1 MKLIAGAKQGKLRA
15 IDTKNSSLLL
25 AIENDRKNKE
35 EQKLKKAKEERMAL
49 IEENARVAKAE
60 ADRLGSKTG
69 LSLETAKGVGSSLLG
84 MGKAVLRMPLTVP
97 MKVTQT
103 LLEGVTGKKQTYT
116 PQTGVEKFFY
126 GSEPVQSYTSDQESI
141 QKFAQEKGFGRGA
154 SMALGA
160 VGAGAE
166 AITDV
171 GLPGVGKVL
180 GNTFIGKALFKLTG
194 KVSKEVSAI
203 DVHETVVEVEKL
215 VGRQL
220 KPDEKTAVIDSL
232 SKGISKEDIVSTL
245 DEAAKDPVKTL
256 KDFENKVVEE
266 QKAISKDSYDA
277 NQVSQVAENSF
288 LKKPESKLDKPNRLQ
303 GEGLSYKEAETGLTA
318 GGENVKGRIIL
329 ATDDAGKVNLEDGR
343 HLLEAYREKGIPVPK
358 DKVQF
363 VDENAR
369 KVFTDSIKEQ
379 VPKTKSES
387 PILKEVNKQLDEASQ
402 LDPNIDKTTFSKQ
415 FSLAEKKIAKDPAQ
429 AYNDALSRS
438 EGEMTKSSL
447 QLMLLRN
454 AIEKGDDKAIA
465 ELGTAAAITGRKA
478 GQTSVMFR
486 ALYDKDPMSRI
497 LMNLARTKLANV
509 EARFPKSMK
518 KILSEGSDIVEKVTK
533 SVKKK
538 SQVSLGDAQ
547 SIIDSFICK

>member
-69 LSLETAKGVGSSLLG
+69 IALETAKGVGSSLLG
-84 MGKAVLRMPLTVP
+84 MGKSILRMPLTVP
-97 MKVTQT
+97 LKVTQT
-103 LLEGVTGKKQTYT
+103 LIEGVTGKKQTYT

-141 QKFAQEKGFGRGA
+141 QKFAQEKGLNRGA
-154 SMALGA
+154 SIALGA
-160 VGAGAE
+160 LGAGAE

-171 GLPGVGKVL
+171 GIPGVGKVL
-180 GNTFIGKALFKLTG
+180 GNTFVGKALSKLTG
-194 KVSKEVSAI
+194 KVAKEVSAI

-215 VGRQL
+215 AGRQL

-232 SKGISKEDIVSTL
+232 SRGVSKDEIVSTL
-245 DEAAKDPVKTL
+245 DEASKDPVKTL
-256 KDFENKVVEE
+256 KEFETRVAEE
-266 QKAISKDSYDA
+266 QKKASEKIVFRGRDA
-277 NQVSQVAENSF
+277 TVD
-288 LKKPESKLDKPNRLQ
+288 ESKAPYRFFTESEESAKKYSEVKKTPEGKAEVVSEKIDTSKFKEVEAKDYLDELENKDTLKNYDGIKFKEPN
-303 GEGLSYKEAETGLTA
+303 GEVAYAKFTKTETQ
-318 GGENVKGRIIL
+318 
-329 ATDDAGKVNLEDGR
+329 AT
-343 HLLEAYREKGIPVPK
+343 
-358 DKVQF
+358 
-363 VDENAR
+363 
-369 KVFTDSIKEQ
+369 
-379 VPKTKSES
+379 KTES
-387 PILKEVNKQLDEASQ
+387 PILKEVNRQLDEASQ

-429 AYNDALSRS
+429 AYNDALSRT

-454 AIEKGDDKAIA
+454 AIEKGDNKAIA

-509 EARFPKSMK
+509 EARFPKSLK
-518 KILSEGSDIVEKVTK
+518 KVLSEGSDIVERVTK

>member
-49 IEENARVAKAE
+49 IEENARIAKAE
-60 ADRLGSKTG
+60 ADRLGSKSG
-69 LSLETAKGVGSSLLG
+69 LALETAKGVGSSLLG
-84 MGKAVLRMPLTVP
+84 IGKSVLRMPLTVP

-126 GSEPVQSYTSDQESI
+126 GSEPIQSYTSDQESI
-141 QKFAQEKGFGRGA
+141 QKFAQEKGLNRGA
-154 SMALGA
+154 SIALGA

-180 GNTFIGKALFKLTG
+180 GNTFIGKALSKLTG
-194 KVSKEVSAI
+194 KVSKEISAI
-203 DVHETVVEVEKL
+203 DVHDTIVEVEKL
-215 VGRQL
+215 AGRQL

-232 SKGISKEDIVSTL
+232 SKGISKDEIVSTL
-245 DEAAKDPVKTL
+245 DEASKNPVKTL

-266 QKAISKDSYDA
+266 QKKVSEKTVFRGRDA
-277 NQVSQVAENSF
+277 
-288 LKKPESKLDKPNRLQ
+288 
-303 GEGLSYKEAETGLTA
+303 T
-318 GGENVKGRIIL
+318 
-329 ATDDAGKVNLEDGR
+329 
-343 HLLEAYREKGIPVPK
+343 
-358 DKVQF
+358 
-363 VDENAR
+363 VDETKAPYR
-369 KVFTDSIKEQ
+369 FFTESEDSAKKYADVKKTPEGKAEVISEKIDTTRFKEVEAKDYLDELENKETIKNYDGIKFKEPNGEMAYAKFTKEQ

-402 LDPNIDKTTFSKQ
+402 LDPNLDKTTFSKQ

-454 AIEKGDDKAIA
+454 AIEKGDNKAIA

-497 LMNLARTKLANV
+497 LLNLARTKLANV

-518 KILSEGSDIVEKVTK
+518 KILSEGSDIVERVTK

-538 SQVSLGDAQ
+538 STVSLGDAQ